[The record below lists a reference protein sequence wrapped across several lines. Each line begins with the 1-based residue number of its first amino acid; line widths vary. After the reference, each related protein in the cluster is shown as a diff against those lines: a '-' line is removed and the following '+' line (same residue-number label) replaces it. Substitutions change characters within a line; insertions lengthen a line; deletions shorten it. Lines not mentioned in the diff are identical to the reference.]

1 MSRTRGSSGGGNR
14 AQSKPTSSSRLL
26 RENEVRGGG
35 LLDFLSTLPD
45 LLLRSSSDEDSY
57 YDGDDYSCGSTSHT
71 TFDEG
76 TRHTRSDTMET
87 LETLNL
93 QLEEL
98 DSTIN
103 TAAVADAETVVDN
116 DKDGADY
123 DSDGSYGNGCKMFID
138 GEDNESLFS
147 RMVDLLLPNFK
158 DDNCMPKSE
167 ERRFALV
174 PPTAPETSTPET
186 RSEVQERRQPSVDQD
201 RTNAVVEENARG
213 AMKTIEEKTV
223 YDETAHLSVDDV
235 EKNTVYDK
243 EPLPPKEGMPTPKAQ
258 SPTKGRFS
266 TLRSPLAGRKE
277 ALTAAAAAA
286 EEEAAIEAEAEK
298 RRAERREKRRAQA
311 VVRITVTHE

>member
-1 MSRTRGSSGGGNR
+1 M
-14 AQSKPTSSSRLL
+14 PHYY
-26 RENEVRGGG
+26 
-35 LLDFLSTLPD
+35 
-45 LLLRSSSDEDSY
+45 SDEDSY
-57 YDGDDYSCGSTSHT
+57 YDDDDSSCGSTSYT

-76 TRHTRSDTMET
+76 TRRTRSDTMET

-123 DSDGSYGNGCKMFID
+123 DSDGSYENGCKMFID
-138 GEDNESLFS
+138 GENNESLFS
-147 RMVDLLLPNFK
+147 RMVDHLLPNFK

-186 RSEVQERRQPSVDQD
+186 RSEVQERRRPSVDQD
-201 RTNAVVEENARG
+201 RTNDIVEENARG

-223 YDETAHLSVDDV
+223 YDETAHVSVDDV

-258 SPTKGRFS
+258 QSPTKGRFAK
-266 TLRSPLAGRKE
+266 LRSPLAGRKK

-286 EEEAAIEAEAEK
+286 AAAAAEEAAIEAEAEK

>member
-1 MSRTRGSSGGGNR
+1 M
-14 AQSKPTSSSRLL
+14 PHYY
-26 RENEVRGGG
+26 
-35 LLDFLSTLPD
+35 
-45 LLLRSSSDEDSY
+45 SDEDSY
-57 YDGDDYSCGSTSHT
+57 YDDDDSSCGSTSYT

-76 TRHTRSDTMET
+76 TRRTRSDTMET

-123 DSDGSYGNGCKMFID
+123 DSDGSYENGCKMFID
-138 GEDNESLFS
+138 GENNESLFS
-147 RMVDLLLPNFK
+147 RMVDHLLPNFK

-186 RSEVQERRQPSVDQD
+186 RSEVQERRRPSVDQD
-201 RTNAVVEENARG
+201 RTNTVVEENARG
-213 AMKTIEEKTV
+213 AMKTFEEKTV
-223 YDETAHLSVDDV
+223 HDETAHVSVDDV